1 VKYNTEYTIN
11 EEGTWRNI
19 AFTLTQGTTTPVS
32 SLSFSLSLTHMH
44 ARSHTHTHT
53 PTSSNVLTRLS
64 AYIHTETGIGKRDK
78 RLDASHIERMVLNTH
93 ALN

>member
-1 VKYNTEYTIN
+1 MKYNTEYTIN

-44 ARSHTHTHT
+44 ARSHTHTHQQ
-53 PTSSNVLTRLS
+53 VLMCLQDLV
-64 AYIHTETGIGKRDK
+64 HTFIQKQGLEKETKD
-78 RLDASHIERMVLNTH
+78 LMHLT
-93 ALN
+93 